1 MIITHQKPRP
11 LGQFRD
17 ETDAAP
23 VESHSLAIDFSVLME
38 CASKA
43 MNSMHVTQAV
53 PRIHYDTQDAAARA
67 FFVYL
72 VGAVFAH
79 DPEAGERLARALDFG
94 HIVSR

>member
-1 MIITHQKPRP
+1 MREQ
-11 LGQFRD
+11 GD
-17 ETDAAP
+17 EFNTRRTP
-23 VESHSLAIDFSVLME
+23 
-38 CASKA
+38 
-43 MNSMHVTQAV
+43 V